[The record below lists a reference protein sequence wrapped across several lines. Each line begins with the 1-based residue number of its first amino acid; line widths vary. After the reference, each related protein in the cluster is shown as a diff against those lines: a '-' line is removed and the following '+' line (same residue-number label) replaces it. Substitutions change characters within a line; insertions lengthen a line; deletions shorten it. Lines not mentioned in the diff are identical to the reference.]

1 MFLRIVDAYL
11 IFKHSHQI
19 ANPFEVKVNT
29 DFVAS
34 SVEVKTHI
42 YMAFYP
48 IWIKHSGVMLSL
60 APYYPQRKQN
70 LEGNDEPG

>member
-19 ANPFEVKVNT
+19 ANPFEVKINT

-42 YMAFYP
+42 YMAFLP
-48 IWIKHSGVMLSL
+48 HL
-60 APYYPQRKQN
+60 
-70 LEGNDEPG
+70 D